1 MKWQS
6 VYLFGRLDET
16 KAARLDAISH
26 RRKHP
31 KGTLL
36 FMEGETPKELLL
48 VTAGVV
54 RVYKVD
60 EKGTEITLH
69 HFGPG
74 SLVAEMAALEKIPF
88 PASAAAET
96 DVELIGVALE
106 PFEQEFLNDPAVAR
120 SIIRSLCFKVKGLER
135 ALSRAITPSALQRT
149 VRFIRENPEL
159 FTTLKQREIAS
170 LLGLAPETLSRVLR
184 KLKDQG
190 VVGRNGSEFVLLD
203 PAKLALFTDA

>member
-6 VYLFGRLDET
+6 IYLFGTLDET
-16 KAARLDAISH
+16 RAARLEAISH
-26 RRKHP
+26 TRRFN
-31 KGTLL
+31 KGALI
-36 FMEGETPKELLL
+36 FMEGETPRDLLL
-48 VTAGVV
+48 VRSGVV

-60 EKGTEITLH
+60 NKGGEITLH

-74 SLVAEMAALEKIPF
+74 SLVAEMAALERVGY
-88 PASAAAET
+88 PASAVAET
-96 DVELIGVALE
+96 DAEITGVPLE
-106 PFEQEFLNDPAVAR
+106 VFEREFLNDPAVSRA
-120 SIIRSLCFKVKGLER
+120 IIKSLCLKVKSLER

-184 KLKDQG
+184 KLKDDKI
-190 VVGRNGSEFVLLD
+190 VGRRGAGFEILD
-203 PAKLALFTDA
+203 SARLEVAGD